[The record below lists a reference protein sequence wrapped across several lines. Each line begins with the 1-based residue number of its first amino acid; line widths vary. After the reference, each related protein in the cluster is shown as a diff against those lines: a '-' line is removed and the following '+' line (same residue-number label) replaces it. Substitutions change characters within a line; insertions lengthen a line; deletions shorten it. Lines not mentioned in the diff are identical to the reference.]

1 MHFVNTYCET
11 GPQLKSARKVV
22 SFSPESRSPRLCTC
36 ESLDRLL
43 FLLCDFKSSFSK
55 FRYCISLADRKNNF
69 VVKVYK
75 SRYERAI
82 INFRLK
88 KTFQL
93 CILTWLYKVSKARVY
108 SKRDYMGVAIFGSAI
123 CWLQHWNSNRAVSKL
138 YTSESL
144 GKTRLTEKWLI
155 AREFNSCI
163 NLKFLSRTWLLQE
176 LAR

>member
-1 MHFVNTYCET
+1 MRWNCGLDSLSQLMHFVNTYCET

-88 KTFQL
+88 KPFQL
-93 CILTWLYKVSKARVY
+93 CIQNMIVQRLK
-108 SKRDYMGVAIFGSAI
+108 G
-123 CWLQHWNSNRAVSKL
+123 
-138 YTSESL
+138 ESL
-144 GKTRLTEKWLI
+144 QQTRLHGRCHIW
-155 AREFNSCI
+155 
-163 NLKFLSRTWLLQE
+163 
-176 LAR
+176 